1 MLKGQHL
8 KHEAKILFV
17 GAYPHPQT
25 SLLARKTITLP
36 KIHVFHKLLKSYN
49 FWARLIYPSSIPYFS
64 TSKPPRKCKYCFLKF
79 QDV

>member
-1 MLKGQHL
+1 MNLVIFLYWVGPAPFLELFWAGPVKKVTVYNATMLKGQHL

-36 KIHVFHKLLKSYN
+36 KKTCISQAFEV
-49 FWARLIYPSSIPYFS
+49 I
-64 TSKPPRKCKYCFLKF
+64 
-79 QDV
+79 